1 MRKIGD
7 TFSFIYI
14 QRMKNK
20 YLFLALVFVLAFVI
34 FSGGTA
40 EAKQKKCPNL
50 ALVPASVK
58 KFNNAYA
65 RKHGPTRKRGVSIG
79 ATKTKTIL
87 YYAWRSF
94 GYSKK
99 VSGKRAIL
107 NARQARIESGY
118 RANQIQTALGINK
131 KGSRAG
137 GLFQFISPTFNDWK
151 VRGYTNR
158 FAPLD
163 NSLAAVNAQINAKY
177 LYTTGTVDNKGARKI
192 NILAGQ
198 GGWAPSGGS
207 NPCR

>member
-1 MRKIGD
+1 MI
-7 TFSFIYI
+7 
-14 QRMKNK
+14 
-20 YLFLALVFVLAFVI
+20 FVLVI
-34 FSGGTA
+34 ILLGGGVA
-40 EAKQKKCPNL
+40 EAKPKSCPNL
-50 ALVPASVK
+50 ALIPASVK
-58 KFNNAYA
+58 KFSKTYI
-65 RKHGPTRKRGVSIG
+65 RKHRPSTRGVSIG
-79 ATKTKTIL
+79 ASKTRTIL

-99 VSGKRAIL
+99 VSAKRAIL
-107 NARQARIESGY
+107 NSRQVRIESGY
-118 RANQIQTALGINK
+118 RANQIQLGLGINK
-131 KGSRAG
+131 KGGRAG

-163 NSLAAVNAQINAKY
+163 NSLAAVNAQINAKH
-177 LYTTGTVDNKGARKI
+177 LYTTGAVDNKGARKI